1 MHTLL
6 FLVGNCVAG
15 LLLPAAVGDTITS
28 WHQPRHSNAHA
39 TAHRAP
45 NISLCGWRL
54 PREWTSQR
62 RLAHGWIVSAR
73 CLTPCLNCAALVVL
87 CCAVLCFVHMC
98 AQEGAAVGELGSW
111 RYQRINL
118 GLAAAAL
125 AAALAAATAGW
136 AGAQPWLL
144 LLLVGGCSATA
155 AASIGLARGQARHEG
170 FYFAS
175 ALGYGDIFQAVSA
188 TWGYLLYNVTCLAGV
203 VMTGMAVA
211 GAVLGVAALSGGALL
226 PVLPWV
232 EAGSAGVAAATL
244 LHKLLG
250 AGLLLLALQAWAL
263 IEYASNARD
272 ITPELSVKLLYVR
285 NAEEVAYREGKM
297 GPAPVHAPLRR
308 FDLLH
313 AGFIASAVAQG
324 LWLAQAAA
332 AGPGLGLLNA
342 GDPLWGSLFW
352 AVMGSGLYLLILLTS
367 MDFGDVTASFFRV
380 VDWAGGLVSL
390 GAAVL
395 FVDWMWLTP
404 VVRR

>member
-1 MHTLL
+1 
-6 FLVGNCVAG
+6 
-15 LLLPAAVGDTITS
+15 
-28 WHQPRHSNAHA
+28 
-39 TAHRAP
+39 
-45 NISLCGWRL
+45 
-54 PREWTSQR
+54 
-62 RLAHGWIVSAR
+62 
-73 CLTPCLNCAALVVL
+73 
-87 CCAVLCFVHMC
+87 
-98 AQEGAAVGELGSW
+98 VGELGSW
-111 RYQRINL
+111 RYQRVNL
-118 GLAAAAL
+118 GLAAAAA

-144 LLLVGGCSATA
+144 LLLVGGCGATA
-155 AASIGLARGQARHEG
+155 AACLGLAVGQLQRGG

-175 ALGYGDIFQAVSA
+175 ALGYGDFFEGCSA
-188 TWGYLLYNVTCLAGV
+188 TVGYLLYNVTCLAGAL
-203 VMTGMAVA
+203 MTGMAVV
-211 GAVLGVAALSGGALL
+211 GLGLGVAAVSGSAVL
-226 PVLPWV
+226 PVLPWI
-232 EAGSAGVAAATL
+232 APGSSGVAAATL

-250 AGLLLLALQAWAL
+250 AGLLLLAVQAWAL
-263 IEYASNARD
+263 TEYAANGRD
-272 ITPELSVKLLYVR
+272 VAPETAVKLMYAR
-285 NAEEVAYREGKM
+285 TAEEYAVETGEL
-297 GPAPVHAPLRR
+297 GPAPVHVPLRR

-367 MDFGDVTASFFRV
+367 MDFGDVTASFLRV